1 MSRTPKTANEAMST
15 RPVAGVDHSIIRHTV
30 FKADENWGVEVGRL
44 RTLGYE
50 VLEDE
55 TNDYRCML
63 RAPGDISAKQ
73 KEMVEQ
79 SKSLLNS
86 GTKHEDVTNTGSEEV
101 EKVEDTGGDR

>member
-15 RPVAGVDHSIIRHTV
+15 RPVTGVDQTIKRHVV
-30 FKADENWGVEVGRL
+30 FKGDEGWGVEVGRL

-50 VLEDE
+50 IIDDE
-55 TNDYRCML
+55 TNDYRAVL
-63 RAPGDISAKQ
+63 RAPGDITAKQ

-79 SKSLLNS
+79 SQSLLNT
-86 GTKHEDVTNTGSEEV
+86 GVKHEDVTTEGKTEV